1 MPKKST
7 IVPRH
12 QGIGRNG
19 LLPTPG
25 HISHLPQRQSRVRQI
40 DKVLVGSDSTTAKN
54 IDYQN
59 ELAMRRIL
67 DQQTKVYDVPHH
79 AFHEIPPIPSP
90 LTKDSFEQYIY
101 HLTHCKFHYRNSLSL
116 QSGIIPISYYTH
128 TKPLTKSLGH
138 SGLPPHSIG

>member
-12 QGIGRNG
+12 QGIGATVFYQ
-19 LLPTPG
+19 PTG

-101 HLTHCKFHYRNSLSL
+101 HLTHCKFHYRNSCRCSLALSPYPT
-116 QSGIIPISYYTH
+116 IH
-128 TKPLTKSLGH
+128 TQNH
-138 SGLPPHSIG
+138 